1 MSTLKAHCRM
11 ISEVKKQQQ
20 QKNCRVK
27 TKSLESP
34 YTRQLAG
41 HTRGRHCPLKPY
53 CAPDVCHTDTP
64 QYYWG
69 KVFWTDKVELLH
81 LLHME

>member
-1 MSTLKAHCRM
+1 M

-34 YTRQLAG
+34 YTDSWQ
-41 HTRGRHCPLKPY
+41 
-53 CAPDVCHTDTP
+53 DTP
-64 QYYWG
+64 EED
-69 KVFWTDKVELLH
+69 TALLNLTV
-81 LLHME
+81 LLMFATPTLHNITGEKFFGLIR